1 MSSRKWVSS
10 SAGTEDLERALGNLE
25 KSMNGNAS
33 ASDKLATKV
42 YWLNVILAVATAVGT
57 VAAIVQLFLR
67 R

>member
-1 MSSRKWVSS
+1 
-10 SAGTEDLERALGNLE
+10 
-25 KSMNGNAS
+25 MNGNAS